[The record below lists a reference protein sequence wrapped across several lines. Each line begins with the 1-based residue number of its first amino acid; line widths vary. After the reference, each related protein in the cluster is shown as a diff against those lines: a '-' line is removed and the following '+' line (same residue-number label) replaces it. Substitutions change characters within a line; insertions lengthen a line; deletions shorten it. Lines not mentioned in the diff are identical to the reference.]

1 MRRRRCIK
9 KSGWGARGEG
19 AAPPPAKQS
28 MFLDR
33 RRWTQKEVE
42 REREE
47 RRSPPLKKKPP
58 PSRSPLPPFFFL
70 GGAAPHWRLP
80 FKEALP
86 WRSHPPLKKVGTPTL
101 SGRSLSVC
109 LSVYLS
115 IYLSICLS
123 AYLPICLSI
132 YQIRFMTR
140 NHFICGFWSRA
151 ISALSLAD
159 CVQMRFPGCLGCTC
173 FGCWRRPVFQWLRSC
188 VCYIPPRSQTWRIY
202 AC

>member
-19 AAPPPAKQS
+19 AAPPPAKHS

-42 REREE
+42 RERGKKKP
-47 RRSPPLKKKPP
+47 PPLQEEAPP

-86 WRSHPPLKKVGTPTL
+86 WRSHPPP
-101 SGRSLSVC
+101 
-109 LSVYLS
+109 
-115 IYLSICLS
+115 
-123 AYLPICLSI
+123 
-132 YQIRFMTR
+132 
-140 NHFICGFWSRA
+140 
-151 ISALSLAD
+151 
-159 CVQMRFPGCLGCTC
+159 
-173 FGCWRRPVFQWLRSC
+173 WRRGGPLPYRGGLDPLQAVFLWFHICCGWDL
-188 VCYIPPRSQTWRIY
+188 SQKSTLKVMAGTEKWGLPSRI
-202 AC
+202 